1 MLGIDAVARNRGVA
15 DQHIGLAARVAEDV
29 DTGSY
34 ARRLVVA
41 ERTVVDPQQ
50 FGSVGPQA
58 AAVVRRRRLGRIV
71 GNHAVVEQR
80 LGSGVDTDGA
90 HADVRI
96 VDDLAVEDVHRRVAD
111 ENARAVTLVE
121 LHAAYRRAA
130 HRAELRRTVLDR
142 ESVERSLHAV
152 HLGRRHRNHVAYGV
166 VAVQN
171 RLVRHGIGHGALG
184 RIGRIAADHREVAV
198 DFERVVQRGLHARQ
212 RNRRHVGTRSH
223 MDHIAVHRLVDRVG
237 QRGRRLPCQAV
248 LVGRAVGLDIVVRR
262 QVRSAR
268 SGLRHGQR
276 DVLAL
281 DDIGRDRRRAFVERT
296 VCGHGHRDRG
306 VALSVRRIERHP
318 VLVAFDAPRKVRFDR
333 KFVVLGG
340 LLRGDAR
347 LHERQFGRLGSKGR
361 IVAKILAGS
370 QRRACGRQEQVLKYR
385 FLKNILLVLGN
396 FLH

>member
-121 LHAAYRRAA
+121 LHAA
-130 HRAELRRTVLDR
+130 
-142 ESVERSLHAV
+142 
-152 HLGRRHRNHVAYGV
+152 
-166 VAVQN
+166 
-171 RLVRHGIGHGALG
+171 
-184 RIGRIAADHREVAV
+184 
-198 DFERVVQRGLHARQ
+198 
-212 RNRRHVGTRSH
+212 
-223 MDHIAVHRLVDRVG
+223 
-237 QRGRRLPCQAV
+237 
-248 LVGRAVGLDIVVRR
+248 
-262 QVRSAR
+262 
-268 SGLRHGQR
+268 
-276 DVLAL
+276 
-281 DDIGRDRRRAFVERT
+281 
-296 VCGHGHRDRG
+296 
-306 VALSVRRIERHP
+306 
-318 VLVAFDAPRKVRFDR
+318 
-333 KFVVLGG
+333 
-340 LLRGDAR
+340 
-347 LHERQFGRLGSKGR
+347 
-361 IVAKILAGS
+361 
-370 QRRACGRQEQVLKYR
+370 
-385 FLKNILLVLGN
+385 
-396 FLH
+396 